1 MVDFHPPSM
10 GLKLFT
16 YLEPVCYTPSMGPV
30 LVDSQVQQEES
41 ERHRYNGDTYLLLR
55 FAGDTTEYIVTGRR
69 KVVWIDWLFWQ
80 D

>member
-30 LVDSQVQQEES
+30 LVDSQVQQEGS
-41 ERHRYNGDTYLLLR
+41 ERHRYNGDT
-55 FAGDTTEYIVTGRR
+55 
-69 KVVWIDWLFWQ
+69 
-80 D
+80 